1 MLRSLPAAVTV
12 LMCAAASLLLNVRGA
27 SAVKIVTFVGQTVIL
42 PCGVQVGGDKN
53 VLNVEWTKKDG
64 TKHGAIA
71 FLYRDGCETLDKHD
85 NFTLRSQL
93 FLKELK
99 VGNMSLRLSDVRRS
113 DAGTYTCTRRDDSAG
128 DTCTVEL
135 SVGAA
140 SEPTLAMV
148 PGEAVTLQCE
158 ASCWFPKPD
167 VTFLDAEGNV
177 ISAEEPKFSQDP
189 QSDCY
194 SVTRRATVQAGNNF
208 TCRVN
213 QSEIDQTRKTE
224 IHIPEC
230 DPIFAI
236 IGDPVEF
243 PAFKERELKGC
254 ELMRVWGNGSV
265 HLVATWDHRWT
276 PGPGY
281 RDRMTANGTVIFNG
295 ANLNDEGLYELTCGT
310 DTHLFH
316 VHVFV
321 STTYT
326 VTEGDSVPFEC
337 YAKTEGE
344 LGHFTVQRDREPV
357 FGLDYRSG
365 NQSPG
370 AGFQGRVSVPPQWKT
385 TGNLTMTLKVATTGD
400 EGVYWFYV
408 RHEVTSALKEKL
420 CAVRLKVKKRV
431 PDPTPR
437 SPVVPENQIRTPE
450 AVYIA
455 IAFLGGGVVMGVVG
469 CKAYSSLLRYLK
481 TRRSR
486 ACGHPDVASHPDAGA
501 QLLNGNSAGQ
511 IPEESK
517 V

>member
-12 LMCAAASLLLNVRGA
+12 LIYAAGSLLLNVRGA
-27 SAVKIVTFVGQTVIL
+27 STVEIVTFVGQTVIL
-42 PCGVQVGGDKN
+42 PCKVQDKN
-53 VLNVEWTKKDG
+53 VLDLDWIKKDG

-71 FLYRDGCETLDKHD
+71 FAYANGCEKPDKHD
-85 NFTLRSQL
+85 NFTHRSQL
-93 FLKELK
+93 FLKELEG
-99 VGNMSLRLSDVRRS
+99 GNMSLRLSDVRRS
-113 DAGTYTCTRRDDSAG
+113 DAGTYTCTRRDDSAVI
-128 DTCTVEL
+128 TCTVEL

-148 PGEAVTLQCE
+148 PGEDVTLQCE
-158 ASCWFPKPD
+158 ASCWSPKPD

-177 ISAEEPKFSQDP
+177 ISAEEPKYSQDP

-213 QSEIDQTRKTE
+213 QSEIGQTRKTE

-230 DPIFAI
+230 DSIFAV
-236 IGDPVEF
+236 IGDPFEI
-243 PAFKERELKGC
+243 PAFKERELKRC
-254 ELMRVWGNGSV
+254 ELMRLRGHGSV
-265 HLVATWDHRWT
+265 HLVAPWDDRWT
-276 PGPGY
+276 PGPDY

-295 ANLNDEGLYELTCGT
+295 ANLNDEGLYELICAT
-310 DTHLFH
+310 DTHRFH
-316 VHVFV
+316 LHVFV

-370 AGFQGRVSVPPQWKT
+370 AGFQGRVSVPPQWRT
-385 TGNLTMTLKVATTGD
+385 TGNLTMTLKGATTGD

-408 RHEVTSALKEKL
+408 QHEDKSGLKVKL
-420 CAVRLKVKKRV
+420 FAVRLKVNKRV
-431 PDPTPR
+431 PDPTP
-437 SPVVPENQIRTPE
+437 SGPVVPENQIRTPE

-455 IAFLGGGVVMGVVG
+455 IAFLGGVVLGVVG
-469 CKAYSSLLRYLK
+469 CKAHSSLLRYLK

-486 ACGHPDVASHPDAGA
+486 ARPDVASHPDAGA